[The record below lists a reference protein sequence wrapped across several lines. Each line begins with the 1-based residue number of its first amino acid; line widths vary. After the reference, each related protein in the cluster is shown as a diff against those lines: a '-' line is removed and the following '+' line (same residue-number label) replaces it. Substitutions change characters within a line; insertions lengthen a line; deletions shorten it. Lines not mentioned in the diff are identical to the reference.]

1 MAHKHKINYTLE
13 LNPDDPY
20 LLNSYAAL
28 KLEKSENEEAQ
39 RLFKRSIDLNPQYPN
54 SFAGLAILQ
63 HRQGESQSALE
74 TLDSLFSQQLS
85 PDIRSVHVYERAR
98 AMYLQLSKE
107 LAENSYD
114 PLMEFI
120 SDRCKSIEKVTGFPV
135 ELIEDSELKGV
146 TAKTQ
151 LAWKHNRTEH
161 RVIYQ
166 PNLPSVVPHLLA
178 HELEHIS
185 LEFEARSEGKN
196 KLFVTTNET
205 IEKALQSLGDDRYKL
220 REVALPND
228 EVNRLSLEWVSG
240 LANQLFNCPLDMVI
254 ENRLYQKYP
263 QLRPSQ
269 FLSLYQ
275 TQQENSA
282 VLSSKDIR
290 KLTPRKIYQANVAM
304 NASYAQFAD
313 WLYKG
318 NTEYTKPYKMSNV
331 FATGDKLFHVW
342 LDMHKGIG
350 PGDEY
355 ALVGKFAEI
364 LKLQEW
370 FEFRDDVPMKEN
382 PQGTTNPELL
392 KTKEPATV
400 MYLVSALERF
410 GHMSPDEIQKV
421 AFEIGLLGTAG
432 IDYTKADRRYSLKSI
447 PAEQFSGLQLLC
459 LMYVGFK
466 KIDPTLDTRLD
477 FKDAYEM
484 ALKLFKP

>member
-1 MAHKHKINYTLE
+1 
-13 LNPDDPY
+13 
-20 LLNSYAAL
+20 
-28 KLEKSENEEAQ
+28 
-39 RLFKRSIDLNPQYPN
+39 
-54 SFAGLAILQ
+54 
-63 HRQGESQSALE
+63 
-74 TLDSLFSQQLS
+74 
-85 PDIRSVHVYERAR
+85 
-98 AMYLQLSKE
+98 
-107 LAENSYD
+107 
-114 PLMEFI
+114 MEFI

-275 TQQENSA
+275 TQ
-282 VLSSKDIR
+282 
-290 KLTPRKIYQANVAM
+290 
-304 NASYAQFAD
+304 
-313 WLYKG
+313 
-318 NTEYTKPYKMSNV
+318 MS
-331 FATGDKLFHVW
+331 
-342 LDMHKGIG
+342 
-350 PGDEY
+350 
-355 ALVGKFAEI
+355 
-364 LKLQEW
+364 
-370 FEFRDDVPMKEN
+370 R
-382 PQGTTNPELL
+382 
-392 KTKEPATV
+392 
-400 MYLVSALERF
+400 
-410 GHMSPDEIQKV
+410 
-421 AFEIGLLGTAG
+421 
-432 IDYTKADRRYSLKSI
+432 
-447 PAEQFSGLQLLC
+447 
-459 LMYVGFK
+459 
-466 KIDPTLDTRLD
+466 
-477 FKDAYEM
+477 
-484 ALKLFKP
+484 